1 MERLAYIAIEPD
13 NGGIV
18 LNVSKGGLCFHS
30 IAPVQPGNRI
40 RFSAS
45 DHNRVIEAD
54 AEMVWTDANGTAGGM
69 RFKTVPE
76 ELAEQ
81 IRRWVTITAS
91 DRPAET
97 RVGSVPISAAR
108 NQVPSRPLGSTRKL
122 RVRIRLSGY
131 ARGLLTGLLFSALL
145 GFGVALR
152 AYRSRLGETLIHVG
166 QSLTENAQTSRPTM
180 QAAST
185 PKPKL
190 VAAEE
195 TLPASPSQPTAK
207 PIAHSESAVTSSP
220 VDDPEPV
227 VRIFRTSRATVGLQ
241 PKTRPDPGASLTPP
255 AFTLPMVAEVPHLV
269 TSTVVPT
276 LANGNKTP
284 LLQEES
290 KTFQAGPPPEMFLE
304 VGKFKQEIAAQNTRQ
319 KVAMLG
325 LPASVVQKGR
335 LWTNSYH
342 ILVGPYEDEFNARAA
357 SHTLVSSGY
366 KPRPYERGSRYFTFG
381 SKLVVDHTSMPIG
394 DCEIKWESYVEK
406 ALVKIVQNDGLVASV
421 SGRWERRTSKFDK
434 NAVVYQRNPDGS
446 RTLIEIHFSG
456 MDRALVFQASS

>member
-97 RVGSVPISAAR
+97 RVGSVPITAAR
-108 NQVPSRPLGSTRKL
+108 NQVPPPYVASARKL

-131 ARGLLTGLLFSALL
+131 ARGVLTGLLFSALL

-180 QAAST
+180 QGAST
-185 PKPKL
+185 PTPKL

-195 TLPASPSQPTAK
+195 TLRTSTSQPTSK
-207 PIAHSESAVTSSP
+207 PARSQSSVASSP
-220 VDDPEPV
+220 VSDPEPV
-227 VRIFRTSRATVGLQ
+227 VRIFRSSPATLAPQ
-241 PKTRPDPGASLTPP
+241 PKNRPDLGAPLTPP
-255 AFTLPMVAEVPHLV
+255 AFTLPMVAEVPHLA
-269 TSTVVPT
+269 TSSVVPT
-276 LANGNKTP
+276 LANTNKPP

-290 KTFQAGPPPEMFLE
+290 RTFQAGPPPEMFLE

-319 KVAMLG
+319 KLAMLG
-325 LPASVVQKGR
+325 LPTSVVQKGR

-381 SKLVVDHTSMPIG
+381 SKLVLDHTSMPIG

-434 NAVVYQRNPDGS
+434 NAVVYQRNADGS